1 MFGSSGSPFTPVS
14 TKEGLKEPPVA
25 PAPAPKPE
33 SSSNVVSST
42 MDDEERMNIK
52 VTVLVV
58 YHFDISESYI
68 LVDLLD
74 FSFRFKFWK
83 NVQPVS

>member
-52 VTVLVV
+52 VTVLRVIVV
-58 YHFDISESYI
+58 YHFYISESYI
-68 LVDLLD
+68 LVDLLG
-74 FSFRFKFWK
+74 F
-83 NVQPVS
+83 